1 VVQVR
6 KPRPGI
12 AQEVIRATFRAFRSL
27 QRVTVVDSDVD
38 LFDASD
44 VDWAI
49 TTRFDAAAGLVVLP
63 NEEGHILNPVVR
75 INPDGKGG
83 TVTKIGID
91 ATVPPGA
98 DAAKFER
105 VEFKRVDL
113 ARYDIRAAR
122 PRR

>member
-1 VVQVR
+1 VV
-6 KPRPGI
+6 
-12 AQEVIRATFRAFRSL
+12 
-27 QRVTVVDSDVD
+27 VVDADVD
-38 LFDASD
+38 LFDAVD

-49 TTRFDAAAGLVVLP
+49 TTRFDADAGLVVLP

-91 ATVPPGA
+91 ATVPHGA
-98 DAAKFER
+98 DPVKFER
-105 VEFKRVDL
+105 VAFKRVDL

-122 PRR
+122 ARRGRR